1 MEDPR
6 VLDVGDL
13 RRITNQ
19 WAFTVE
25 DEAVV
30 LDLEV
35 ADEVGMSKAELLEH
49 LSKASEG
56 GVRTQGAVS
65 SLAGHNN

>member
-1 MEDPR
+1 VVDPR

-56 GVRTQGAVS
+56 GVRTQGAAS

>member
-1 MEDPR
+1 MVDPR

-25 DEAVV
+25 GEAVV
-30 LDLEV
+30 LVLEV
-35 ADEVGMSKAELLEH
+35 ADEVGMLKAELLEH

-56 GVRTQGAVS
+56 EVHIQGAAS

>member
-1 MEDPR
+1 M
-6 VLDVGDL
+6 LDVGDL

-25 DEAVV
+25 GEAVV
-30 LDLEV
+30 LVLEV
-35 ADEVGMSKAELLEH
+35 ADEVGMSKAALLEH

-56 GVRTQGAVS
+56 GVRTQGAAS

>member
-30 LDLEV
+30 LDLGV
-35 ADEVGMSKAELLEH
+35 ADEVDMSKAELLEH

>member
-35 ADEVGMSKAELLEH
+35 AGEVGMSKAELLEH
-49 LSKASEG
+49 LSKALKG
-56 GVRTQGAVS
+56 GVRTQGAAS

>member
-1 MEDPR
+1 MVDPR

-35 ADEVGMSKAELLEH
+35 ADEVDMSKAELLEH

-56 GVRTQGAVS
+56 GVRIQGAAS

>member
-25 DEAVV
+25 GEAVV
-30 LDLEV
+30 LVLEV

-56 GVRTQGAVS
+56 GVRTQGAAS
-65 SLAGHNN
+65 SLAGHSN

>member
-1 MEDPR
+1 MEDLR

-25 DEAVV
+25 GEAVV
-30 LDLEV
+30 LVLEV
-35 ADEVGMSKAELLEH
+35 AEEVGMSKAELLEH

-56 GVRTQGAVS
+56 EVHIQGAAS

>member
-1 MEDPR
+1 M
-6 VLDVGDL
+6 LDVGDL

-25 DEAVV
+25 GEAVV
-30 LDLEV
+30 LVLEV

-56 GVRTQGAVS
+56 EVHIQGAAS

>member
-1 MEDPR
+1 MVDPR

-25 DEAVV
+25 GEAVV
-30 LDLEV
+30 LVLEV
-35 ADEVGMSKAELLEH
+35 ADEVGMSKEELLEH

-56 GVRTQGAVS
+56 GVRTQGAAS

>member
-25 DEAVV
+25 DEVVV

-35 ADEVGMSKAELLEH
+35 ADEVDMSKAELLEH

-56 GVRTQGAVS
+56 GVRTQEAVS

>member
-1 MEDPR
+1 M
-6 VLDVGDL
+6 LDVGDL

-25 DEAVV
+25 GEAVV
-30 LDLEV
+30 LVLEV

-49 LSKASEG
+49 LSKASEDE
-56 GVRTQGAVS
+56 VLTQGAAS

>member
-1 MEDPR
+1 MAR
-6 VLDVGDL
+6 HKYRLSASM
-13 RRITNQ
+13 R
-19 WAFTVE
+19 
-25 DEAVV
+25 EAVV

-35 ADEVGMSKAELLEH
+35 ADEVDMSKAELLEH

-56 GVRTQGAVS
+56 GVRTQGAAS

>member
-1 MEDPR
+1 M
-6 VLDVGDL
+6 LDVGDL

-35 ADEVGMSKAELLEH
+35 AVEVGMSKAELLEH
-49 LSKASEG
+49 LSKALEG
-56 GVRTQGAVS
+56 GVRTQGAAS

>member
-1 MEDPR
+1 MEDPK

-25 DEAVV
+25 GEAVV
-30 LDLEV
+30 LVLEV
-35 ADEVGMSKAELLEH
+35 ADEVGMSKAVLLEH

-56 GVRTQGAVS
+56 GVRTQGAAS

>member
-1 MEDPR
+1 VEDPR

-49 LSKASEG
+49 LSKALEG
-56 GVRTQGAVS
+56 EVHTQGAAS

>member
-1 MEDPR
+1 VEDPR

-35 ADEVGMSKAELLEH
+35 ADEVDMSKAELLEH

-56 GVRTQGAVS
+56 GVRTQGAAS

>member
-35 ADEVGMSKAELLEH
+35 ADEVDMSKAELLEH

-56 GVRTQGAVS
+56 GVRTQGADS

>member
-1 MEDPR
+1 MEDPK

-25 DEAVV
+25 GEAVV
-30 LDLEV
+30 LVLEV
-35 ADEVGMSKAELLEH
+35 ADEVGMSKEELLEH

-56 GVRTQGAVS
+56 GVRTQGAAS

>member
-1 MEDPR
+1 VEDPR

-25 DEAVV
+25 GEAVV
-30 LDLEV
+30 LVLEV
-35 ADEVGMSKAELLEH
+35 ADEVGMSKAVLLEH

-56 GVRTQGAVS
+56 EVHTRGAAS